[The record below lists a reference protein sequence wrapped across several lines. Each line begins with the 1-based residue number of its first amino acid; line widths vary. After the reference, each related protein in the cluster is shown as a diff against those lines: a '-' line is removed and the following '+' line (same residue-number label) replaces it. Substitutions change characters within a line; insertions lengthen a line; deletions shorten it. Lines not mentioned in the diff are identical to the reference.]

1 MTQNK
6 KELTIHILNT
16 ANDKI
21 IPCTKLEMQ
30 NIVFPKWSDI
40 GLLGMM
46 FRQCIPTKEQPNGNI
61 YDEAQFQT
69 VLRVLGGKLLMENR
83 PDTYCWKFS
92 KLEKAKNVRPI
103 GVNCADAILT
113 MAEVLASISIESEKK
128 MLADMFANMKKD
140 LLLVTSPSEQRTCIE
155 VTQELYNAGIT
166 CCVDEWMEPDENGE
180 AEVTHLNVGDF
191 LIVTDAGV
199 YCIRR
204 AEFLETHTLD

>member
-1 MTQNK
+1 MKLNK
-6 KELTIHILNT
+6 NESTRN
-16 ANDKI
+16 I
-21 IPCTKLEMQ
+21 IAIAAGKVQPCTKLEMQ

-46 FRQCIPTKEQPNGNI
+46 FRQCLMTKEQPTGNI

-113 MAEVLASISIESEKK
+113 MAEVLSSISDMSEKK

-140 LLLVTSPSEQRTCIE
+140 LLLVTSAAEQRSCIE
-155 VTQELYNAGIT
+155 VTQNLYDAGIT
-166 CCVDEWMEPDENGE
+166 CCVDEWMDADENGE
-180 AEVTHLNVGDF
+180 SEATLLNVGDF
-191 LIVTDAGV
+191 LIVTNSGV

-204 AEFLETHTLD
+204 AEFLETHTLG

>member
-1 MTQNK
+1 MKIK
-6 KELTIHILNT
+6 KTESTLNILTL
-16 ANDKI
+16 AAGKVQ
-21 IPCTKLEMQ
+21 PCTKLEMQ

-46 FRQCIPTKEQPNGNI
+46 FRQCLMTKEQPNGNI

-92 KLEKAKNVRPI
+92 KLQKAQNVRPI
-103 GVNCADAILT
+103 GVNCAEAILT
-113 MAEVLASISIESEKK
+113 MTEVLSTVTAQSEKT

-140 LLLVTSPSEQRTCIE
+140 LLLVTSPAEQRTCIE
-155 VTQELYNAGIT
+155 VTQDLYNAGIT
-166 CCVDEWMEPDENGE
+166 CCVDEWMDADENGE
-180 AEVTHLNVGDF
+180 SEATLLNVGDF
-191 LIVTDAGV
+191 LIVTASGV

-204 AEFLETHTLD
+204 AEFLETHTLG